1 MDDYFLSEYDFRSMV
16 IDEAHRLKNPKRY
29 LICPL
34 VCVCVCPHK
43 EPGTVSTKPRW
54 HSSRAG
60 YSVQGPDFPNSSWS
74 GM

>member
-34 VCVCVCPHK
+34 VCVCVCVCVSPY
-43 EPGTVSTKPRW
+43 GTWYCSHEASVALKQGRVQ
-54 HSSRAG
+54 RAG
-60 YSVQGPDFPNSSWS
+60 S
-74 GM
+74 